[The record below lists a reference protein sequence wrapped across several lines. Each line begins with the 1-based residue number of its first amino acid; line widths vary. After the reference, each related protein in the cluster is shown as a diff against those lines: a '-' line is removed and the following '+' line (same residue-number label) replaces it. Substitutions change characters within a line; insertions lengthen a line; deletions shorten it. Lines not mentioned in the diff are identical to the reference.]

1 MTNELEKSWLATN
14 VQLQQL
20 MQVMDEITA
29 RPKPLM
35 ETFELSS
42 NRILER
48 LQRQINKLN
57 VLDHSDLIDDLYEA
71 QLEIK
76 YLVNYT
82 KHVLTTKDNLEA
94 N

>member
-48 LQRQINKLN
+48 LQRQINKMN

>member
-14 VQLQQL
+14 LQLQQL

>member
-14 VQLQQL
+14 LQLQQL

-48 LQRQINKLN
+48 LQRQINKMN

>member
-14 VQLQQL
+14 LQLQQL

-48 LQRQINKLN
+48 LQRQINKMN

-76 YLVNYT
+76 YLVNYA